1 MVSLQAYSGVTSPR
15 TDMRGGY
22 CSLAGPAY
30 RPAVS
35 ATLFY
40 LLHKPIHTIQTFMV
54 FGICI
59 DNSYDIVILCRR
71 YVETYFIISLFAHE
85 YGNTKKTKQDTEH

>member
-1 MVSLQAYSGVTSPR
+1 MWYPYSGVTSLR
-15 TDMRGGY
+15 TDMRGVY

-40 LLHKPIHTIQTFMV
+40 LLHKPVHTIQTFMV

-59 DNSYDIVILCRR
+59 DNIT
-71 YVETYFIISLFAHE
+71 ETRLLAKSSAVLYMASLL
-85 YGNTKKTKQDTEH
+85 